1 MKTCITV
8 CLVSLLNIS
17 LQFLP
22 TGTLMVAMGAAVA
35 LDFLT
40 GVIKAS
46 LTNKARTS
54 QGYRRTVTKFMQYGG
69 AVCVSMLMKY
79 LVSLKGPGTMEA
91 LAPYADFLNDGL
103 LFFIIFIEITSIVE
117 NLYAID
123 SKSPF
128 AVYFIKP
135 MLKVMTFAVK
145 NNSFSK
151 SIENEK
157 DANQNLSQ

>member
-8 CLVSLLNIS
+8 CLVSLLNIN

-22 TGTLMVAMGAAVA
+22 TGTLMIAMGAAVA

-46 LTNKARTS
+46 LSNQARTS
-54 QGYRRTVTKFMQYGG
+54 QGYRRTVIKFMQYGG

-79 LVSLKGPGTMEA
+79 LMSLKGADAMQT

-123 SKSPF
+123 NKSVF

-135 MLKVMTFAVK
+135 MLRIMTFAVK

-151 SIENEK
+151 SMEQEK